1 MVGFLPTKNL
11 EILLYYLDMSKQTQ
25 TEETWTFEDLYNM
38 LMEEIEPELCTYNIE
53 HMEEMYAGESEKQR
67 KTRYEYYAL
76 CLERFW
82 EALTQLI
89 DLTKDDLRDFEE
101 AFFLGMKEKIT
112 SQEEGDIADIEDSIS
127 AA

>member
-1 MVGFLPTKNL
+1 
-11 EILLYYLDMSKQTQ
+11 MSKQTQ

-38 LMEEIEPELCTYNIE
+38 IMEEIEPELCTYNIE
-53 HMEEMYAGESEKQR
+53 DMDEMYAGESEKQR
-67 KTRYEYYAL
+67 KTRFEYYAL

-101 AFFLGMKEKIT
+101 AFFRGMKEKIE
-112 SQEEGDIADIEDSIS
+112 SQDEGDIADIEDSIS